1 MVTCDAGA
9 GPCRRVQEE
18 LHNEREKYQRWHD
31 ENIRRKTNY
40 VPFVFNLLQLLAEKG
55 QLQAVIDRA
64 RKMQAEETD
73 KKR

>member
-1 MVTCDAGA
+1 M
-9 GPCRRVQEE
+9 QEE
-18 LHNEREKYQRWHD
+18 LHSEREKFQRWHD

-64 RKMQAEETD
+64 RQLQIEKAN
-73 KKR
+73 KKRPR

>member
-1 MVTCDAGA
+1 
-9 GPCRRVQEE
+9 VQEE
-18 LHNEREKYQRWHD
+18 LHSEREKFQRWHD

-64 RKMQAEETD
+64 RQLQIEKAN
-73 KKR
+73 KKRPR